1 MRASTIGPAVAAL
14 LAGQLF
20 AGPAGAAGLLK
31 PDDREIVAQGGA
43 IYADHCAVC
52 HGADLGG
59 EPDWRTRKDNGR
71 MPAPPH
77 DETGHT
83 WHHPDQILFDITK
96 LGIVQAAGL
105 KNYTSDMPIYGDIL
119 SDGEIIA
126 VLSWIKAQWPDEV
139 RALHDQMNARYAQER
154 E

>member
-1 MRASTIGPAVAAL
+1 MSGLALAGL
-14 LAGQLF
+14 LAGL
-20 AGPAGAAGLLK
+20 ALGGPAGAAGLLE
-31 PDDREIVAQGGA
+31 PDEREIVARGET
-43 IYADHCAVC
+43 IYSDHCAAC
-52 HGADLGG
+52 HGADLEG

-96 LGIVQAAGL
+96 LGIVKAAGL
-105 KNYTSDMPIYGDIL
+105 KNYTSDMPIYGEIL
-119 SDGEIIA
+119 SDDEIIA

-139 RALHDQMNARYAQER
+139 RALHDQMNARYARER

>member
-1 MRASTIGPAVAAL
+1 MMLSKNGLAVSAF
-14 LAGQLF
+14 LAGSAF
-20 AGPAGAAGLLK
+20 SGPAGAAGLLK
-31 PDDREIVAQGGA
+31 PDDREIVARGET
-43 IYADHCAVC
+43 IYADHCAAC
-52 HGADLGG
+52 HGTDLQG

-96 LGIVQAAGL
+96 LGIVKAAGL
-105 KNYTSDMPIYGDIL
+105 RNYTSDMPIYGEIL
-119 SDGEIIA
+119 SDDEIIA
-126 VLSWIKAQWPDEV
+126 VLSWIKAQWPVEV
-139 RALHDQMNARYAQER
+139 RALHDQMNARFARER